1 MINGSWSY
9 ESDGGGGG
17 GGEVVGEGV
26 RGGGGGGW
34 GLSQRPRAS
43 ENAGREQREADGML
57 VCVSVWSYSLQ

>member
-26 RGGGGGGW
+26 RGGGGW

>member
-1 MINGSWSY
+1 M
-9 ESDGGGGG
+9 
-17 GGEVVGEGV
+17 VGEGV
-26 RGGGGGGW
+26 RGGGW